1 MKKLLFVLAFICFC
15 FNSIS
20 QVMTLR
26 VNVMPDSVVISNQT
40 PPYDLFVI
48 TNPNGTET
56 GISGNSANINS
67 GAFGLLVAE
76 INNII
81 NSGYKLIHVFPG
93 ASQTNNTLQWSAQTN
108 PNSLFS
114 FSTWN
119 NNTTVYTDTYLKPG
133 TVFFFAVP

>member
-1 MKKLLFVLAFICFC
+1 MKKLLFVLAFICFW
-15 FNSIS
+15 FNSMS

-26 VNVMPDSVVISNQT
+26 VNVPPDSMVSNQP

-48 TNPNGTET
+48 TDPNGNET
-56 GISGNSANINS
+56 SISGNSSNINS
-67 GAFGLLVAE
+67 GALGLLVAE

-81 NSGYKLIHVFPG
+81 NNGYKLIHVFPG
-93 ASQTNNTLQWSAQTN
+93 ASATNQTQTN

-114 FSTWN
+114 TMQWG
-119 NNTTVYTDTYLKPG
+119 NNTTSYAQTSLKYG